1 MASDPPTAAVQIRAC
16 AHPRKLSNLQNQQAF
31 WNLGLRSSA
40 VGLSRRSF
48 TALCG
53 GVAALAAAAPVAAEA
68 EGVDGFLD
76 LSARLT
82 GFPAE
87 ALDGR
92 FADGLRRALAESGHG
107 AILDGLLLGEKG
119 ADFREL
125 EGAIIGAWY
134 SGVLPSATG
143 PVVATLYGALIWA
156 AADFAARPGV
166 CAGHGSWGRPPA
178 PAPARLPATQSSA
191 DA

>member
-1 MASDPPTAAVQIRAC
+1 M
-16 AHPRKLSNLQNQQAF
+16 
-31 WNLGLRSSA
+31 
-40 VGLSRRSF
+40 
-48 TALCG
+48 
-53 GVAALAAAAPVAAEA
+53 AAAKA

-87 ALDGR
+87 ALDAR
-92 FADGLRRALAESGHG
+92 FADGLRRALVESGRG
-107 AILDGLLLGEKG
+107 AALDGLLQGEKSS
-119 ADFREL
+119 DFREL

-134 SGVLPSATG
+134 SGVLPTAAG

-178 PAPARLPATQSSA
+178 PAPTRLPTTQSSVNA
-191 DA
+191 